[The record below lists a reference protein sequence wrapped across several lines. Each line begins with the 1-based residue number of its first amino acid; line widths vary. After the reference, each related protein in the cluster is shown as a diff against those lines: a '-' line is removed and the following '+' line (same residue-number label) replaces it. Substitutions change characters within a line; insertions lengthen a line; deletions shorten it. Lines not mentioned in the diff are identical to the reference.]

1 MQVGAPRLVVDV
13 FPIYCAVTVMRLR
26 LGSGEGNIKLVSRPS
41 LRRGGC
47 REAREG
53 GRERPPGNRDDQT
66 SSTRYTFLIIL
77 PPFPILQ
84 KTQRFHLTN
93 RKPEYCHD
101 DQSGVSSIRHL

>member
-1 MQVGAPRLVVDV
+1 MVLFGFALLDEVEVLTDAMVGTPRLVADV
-13 FPIYCAVTVMRLR
+13 FPIYCAVTVIRLR

-77 PPFPILQ
+77 PPFPISQ
-84 KTQRFHLTN
+84 KTKN
-93 RKPEYCHD
+93 
-101 DQSGVSSIRHL
+101 SI